1 MSALAV
7 DTSVLL
13 SIFKGEPQGAA
24 WLERLRAS
32 AQTGALLVSSVV
44 VAEVRAFFPSERAC
58 RSSLHDLELRHSPL
72 TEEAAHLAGEIF
84 RLYRSQGG
92 PCTVILPDFLV
103 ASHAARQAQA
113 LATTDRGY
121 MRRYFPGLRLVSEKL

>member
-13 SIFKGEPQGAA
+13 AILKDEARGTS
-24 WLERLRAS
+24 WLEALHRHA
-32 AQTGALLVSSVV
+32 ATGVLLVSSVV

-58 RSSLHDLELRHSPL
+58 RSALRDLELRYSPL

-92 PCTVILPDFLV
+92 PRMTILPDFLV

-113 LATTDRGY
+113 LGTMDRGY
-121 MRRYFPGLRLVSEKL
+121 LRRYFPALRLFTPE